1 MFGPLSL
8 FLNLTDKVEVRPVVY
23 LSAGPSGGGTFV
35 TRQKYPKTRGHSP
48 FGDARYK

>member
-8 FLNLTDKVEVRPVVY
+8 FLNLTDKVEVRPEIDFVC
-23 LSAGPSGGGTFV
+23 LPAGPSGGGTFV

-48 FGDARYK
+48 F